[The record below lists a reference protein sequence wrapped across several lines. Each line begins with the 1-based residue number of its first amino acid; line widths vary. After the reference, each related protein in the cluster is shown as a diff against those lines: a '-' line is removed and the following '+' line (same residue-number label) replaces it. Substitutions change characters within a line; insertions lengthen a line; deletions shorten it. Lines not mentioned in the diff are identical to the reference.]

1 MQSVGHS
8 DDLIGC
14 PTTVIEA
21 EGAIS
26 SILIMAD
33 LWLFFIPFLM
43 RSLGARLQGWV
54 LYRLH
59 N

>member
-33 LWLFFIPFLM
+33 LWLFFYPVSYALFG
-43 RSLGARLQGWV
+43 RQASGLGFVSSA
-54 LYRLH
+54 
-59 N
+59 